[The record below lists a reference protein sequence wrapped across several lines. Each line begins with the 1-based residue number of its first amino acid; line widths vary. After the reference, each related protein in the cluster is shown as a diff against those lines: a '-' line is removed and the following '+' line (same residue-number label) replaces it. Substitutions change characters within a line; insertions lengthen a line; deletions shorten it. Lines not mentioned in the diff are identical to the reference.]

1 MEEIIKLNVNN
12 SLDNFDKNT
21 LKVDNHDHIYF
32 LFYTTKK
39 INNIP
44 YLQFLLEKNTNNKL
58 NLPEFKKNNTFF
70 QNLTKLRIQIKRKF
84 KI

>member
-39 INNIP
+39 IT
-44 YLQFLLEKNTNNKL
+44 YLIYNSYY
-58 NLPEFKKNNTFF
+58 KKIQIT
-70 QNLTKLRIQIKRKF
+70 NLTYQN
-84 KI
+84 